1 MGKTSRRVR
10 RYWAQ
15 NWQVKH
21 FRLRKHQLT
30 ISQVKRDRSTAHPQ
44 GDQIGRVSQSWERA
58 AGGSDFGLL

>member
-10 RYWAQ
+10 RYWER

-30 ISQVKRDRSTAHPQ
+30 ISQVNRDRSTAHPH
-44 GDQIGRVSQSWERA
+44 GVQIGRVSQSWERWG
-58 AGGSDFGLL
+58 GGSRLGLL